1 MEKNKNGK
9 KRKDMTPEELAH
21 FRKLEKDRK
30 QRYRMKLSEEKKDM
44 IRARDSESR
53 AKARKNLNEKEK
65 KKERLAALIGMR
77 KYRLKETKEN
87 RKLAKKKAKEG
98 MRILRKEGPIRKY
111 VERSR
116 RHLWAVKWNKF
127 LSQNPEYK
135 ELEEKKK
142 MRK

>member
-1 MEKNKNGK
+1 
-9 KRKDMTPEELAH
+9 
-21 FRKLEKDRK
+21 
-30 QRYRMKLSEEKKDM
+30 M
-44 IRARDSESR
+44 IRVRDRESR
-53 AKARKNLNEKEK
+53 AKAREKLNEKER
-65 KKERLAALIGMR
+65 KKERMAALIGMR

-116 RHLWAVKWNKF
+116 RHLWAVKWKKF

-142 MRK
+142 LRK